1 MANDMLRRFIVLI
14 LFVPMFFIGTILN
27 VIWYGILYIIEGG
40 DPFDNELWIVQ
51 LMKWGNKP

>member
-1 MANDMLRRFIVLI
+1 MLRRFIVLI